1 MVTYLE
7 FFHCFVVSTLNGS
20 SIDFFLKISKFLQK
34 DYSLSPLNKN
44 VLSMAASFAIS
55 NYIGLLIANRKS

>member
-20 SIDFFLKISKFLQK
+20 SINFFLKISKFLQK

-44 VLSMAASFAIS
+44 V
-55 NYIGLLIANRKS
+55 